1 MTYLLDT
8 NVISESVSAQPNDGV
23 MGWLQSITVTESRIS
38 AITVGEIKRGIE
50 KLEETHP
57 RKRRLNQWLE
67 NEILNRFLGRILVI
81 DSPVMLAWGM
91 LVGKLDRQGR
101 TQPLMDALMAAQ
113 ALSHQLILVTRND
126 KDFQGTG
133 VKLLNPWQ

>member
-8 NVISESVSAQPNDGV
+8 NVISESVSAQPNAGV
-23 MGWLQSITVTESRIS
+23 IAWLQSITVTESHIS
-38 AITVGEIKRGIE
+38 AISVGEIKRGIE

-57 RKRRLNQWLE
+57 RKQRLNQWLE

-81 DSPVMLAWGM
+81 DSPVMLTWGM
-91 LVGKLDRQGR
+91 LVGTLDRQGR
-101 TQPLMDALMAAQ
+101 SLPLMDSLMAAQ

>member
-57 RKRRLNQWLE
+57 RKQRLNQWLE

-81 DSPVMLAWGM
+81 DSPVMLTWGM

-101 TQPLMDALMAAQ
+101 TLPLMDSLMAAQ